1 MHAVTERTMEMARTM
16 ADEAIAHLEVAPAGM
31 VKDALVRFAHQVVD
45 RSY

>member
-1 MHAVTERTMEMARTM
+1 M
-16 ADEAIAHLEVAPAGM
+16 ADEAIAHLDVAPEGI